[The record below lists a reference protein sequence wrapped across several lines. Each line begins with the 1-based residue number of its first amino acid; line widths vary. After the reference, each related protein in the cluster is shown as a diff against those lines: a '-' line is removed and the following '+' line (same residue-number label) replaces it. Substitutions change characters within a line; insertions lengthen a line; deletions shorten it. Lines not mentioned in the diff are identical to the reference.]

1 MTMFDKKLKEEL
13 DYFKANQEEL
23 VKKYNGKFLVI
34 KGQKV
39 QGVYN
44 SEIDAYTD
52 AKSKFKLG
60 TFLIQQCLPGEESY
74 TQTLHSRAVL

>member
-1 MTMFDKKLKEEL
+1 MVDKKLEKEL
-13 DYFKANQEEL
+13 NYFKANQGEL
-23 VKKYNGKFLVI
+23 VKKYNSKFLVI
-34 KGQKV
+34 KDQKV
-39 QGVYN
+39 QGIYD

-52 AKSKFKLG
+52 AKKKFKLG